1 MPTVLAFQHLA
12 FEDLGYFNEIF
23 IRYGYHVQILEVPVT
38 SLENIDPLAA
48 DVWIILG
55 GPIGVYETDS
65 YPFLLQE
72 LELIEKRLAAG
83 KPILGICLG
92 CQLIAKALGA
102 KVYPATTKELGW
114 GTIQLT
120 AAGQNSC
127 LAALGENE
135 PVLHW
140 HGDTFDLPT
149 GAVLL
154 ASTQLIPHQAFSWGT
169 HVLGLQ
175 FHVEITAVGIERWL
189 VGHRAE
195 IGQTPNVNI
204 SQLRTATLQHSK
216 TLPSR
221 GSKLLDCW
229 LKTQHL
235 TNNTSD
241 SC

>member
-1 MPTVLAFQHLA
+1 MPTVLALQHLA

-23 IRYGYHVQILEVPVT
+23 IRYGYHVHTVEVPVI

-48 DVWIILG
+48 DVWVILG

-65 YPFLLQE
+65 YPFLTQE

-83 KPILGICLG
+83 KPTLGICLG

-102 KVYPATTKELGW
+102 EVYPATTKELGW

-127 LAALGENE
+127 LAALGEEE

-140 HGDTFDLPT
+140 HGDTFDLPK

-154 ASTQLIPHQAFSWGT
+154 AATQPIPNQAFSWGT

-175 FHVEITAVGIERWL
+175 FHIEITAIGIERWL

-195 IGQTPNVNI
+195 IGHTPGVSI
-204 SQLRTATLQHSK
+204 SQLRAATLQQAGK
-216 TLPSR
+216 LPQR
-221 GSKLLDCW
+221 GSKLLDSW
-229 LKTQHL
+229 LKAQHL
-235 TNNTSD
+235 PAAN
-241 SC
+241 

>member
-1 MPTVLAFQHLA
+1 MPTVLALQHLA

-23 IRYGYHVQILEVPVT
+23 VRYGYHVHTLEVPVI

-48 DVWIILG
+48 DIWVILG

-65 YPFLLQE
+65 YPFLTQE
-72 LELIEKRLAAG
+72 LDLIKKRLAAG
-83 KPILGICLG
+83 KPTLGICLG

-102 KVYPATTKELGW
+102 EVYPATTKELGW

-120 AAGQNSC
+120 TAGQNSC
-127 LAALGENE
+127 LAALGANQ

-140 HGDTFDLPT
+140 HGDTFDLPN
-149 GAVLL
+149 GATLL
-154 ASTQLIPHQAFSWGT
+154 ASTQAIPHQAFSWGT

-195 IGQTPNVNI
+195 IGHTPGANI
-204 SQLRTATLQHSK
+204 SQLRAATLQHSDG
-216 TLPSR
+216 LQQC
-221 GSKLLDCW
+221 GSKLLDSW
-229 LKTQHL
+229 LKTQPL
-235 TNNTSD
+235 TVAN
-241 SC
+241 

>member
-1 MPTVLAFQHLA
+1 MRTVLALQHLA

-23 IRYGYHVQILEVPVT
+23 IQYGYHVHTLEIPVI

-48 DVWIILG
+48 DVWVILG

-65 YPFLLQE
+65 YPFLTQE
-72 LELIEKRLAAG
+72 LKLIEKRLAAG
-83 KPILGICLG
+83 KPTLGICLG
-92 CQLIAKALGA
+92 GQLIAKALGA
-102 KVYPATTKELGW
+102 EVYPATTKELGW

-140 HGDTFDLPT
+140 HGDTFNLPN

-154 ASTQLIPHQAFSWGT
+154 ASTQPVPNQAFSWGT
-169 HVLGLQ
+169 HALGLQ
-175 FHVEITAVGIERWL
+175 FHVEITAVGMERWL

-195 IGQTPNVNI
+195 IAHTPGVNI
-204 SQLRTATLQHSK
+204 SQLRATTLQQAK
-216 TLPSR
+216 KLQQR
-221 GSKLLDCW
+221 GSKLLDSW
-229 LKTQHL
+229 LKAQHL
-235 TNNTSD
+235 PSAD
-241 SC
+241 

>member
-1 MPTVLAFQHLA
+1 MKKMPTVLALQHLA

-23 IRYGYHVQILEVPVT
+23 IRYGYHVHTVEVPMI

-48 DVWIILG
+48 DVWVILG

-65 YPFLLQE
+65 YPFLTQE

-83 KPILGICLG
+83 KPTLGICLG

-102 KVYPATTKELGW
+102 EVYPATTKELGW
-114 GTIQLT
+114 ETIQLT

-127 LAALGENE
+127 LAALSEDE

-154 ASTQLIPHQAFSWGT
+154 ASTQQISHQAFSWGT
-169 HVLGLQ
+169 HALGLQ
-175 FHVEITAVGIERWL
+175 FHVEITAIGMERWL

-195 IGQTPNVNI
+195 IGHTPGVSI
-204 SQLRTATLQHSK
+204 LKLRAATLQHAEK
-216 TLPSR
+216 LPQR
-221 GSKLLDCW
+221 GHQLLDSW
-229 LKTQHL
+229 LKAQHL
-235 TNNTSD
+235 PTAN
-241 SC
+241 